1 MPGKDS
7 GEVNGNVIKL
17 ELSRST
23 SNETEISKSATT
35 FRSIQ
40 ESDIIKLNVS
50 GIVYE
55 TLESTLKRFPDTL
68 LGDSEKREKYHIPS
82 RGEYFFDRNR
92 TAFEAILYFYQTG
105 GILIRPPTIPMRLF
119 AEDVRFF
126 QLGDKAFMKLQKE
139 EGYIQDA
146 ERPLPINNLQRK
158 IWELFEYPDT
168 SLAARILAI
177 WSVAVIVVSITV
189 FCVETLPQYEKKDT
203 GNIDEQ
209 QPWVSFEIGCIAW
222 FTFEYLVRLFAS
234 PSKWNFLKSF
244 LNLIDVAAILPYY
257 ITLPM
262 NEANAAP
269 LSVLRVIRL
278 VRVFRIFK
286 LSRHSVGLRI
296 LGHTL
301 KESSRE
307 LAMLIF
313 FLILGIIL
321 FSSAMYYAEASNRK
335 EFPSIPDTFWYSLV
349 TMTTV
354 GYGDKV
360 PKTMPGKFIGSLC
373 AIVGVL
379 TIALPVPVIVSNFE
393 FFYKRDRLSYEQRQD
408 TSEKARNCE
417 QGRAISKGSYA
428 YLRETNV

>member
-1 MPGKDS
+1 MPAKS
-7 GEVNGNVIKL
+7 NYLVNGKVNKL
-17 ELSRST
+17 ELMKPIT
-23 SNETEISKSATT
+23 AITENSKS
-35 FRSIQ
+35 SKENVE

-55 TLESTLKRFPDTL
+55 TLESTLERFPETL
-68 LGDSEKREKYHIPS
+68 LGNSEKRERYYLSS
-82 RGEYFFDRNR
+82 RGQYFFDRNR
-92 TAFEAILYFYQTG
+92 TAFEAVLYYYQTG

-139 EGYIQDA
+139 EGYIQED
-146 ERPLPINNLQRK
+146 ERQLPVNLIQRK
-158 IWELFEYPDT
+158 IWELFEHPDT
-168 SLAARILAI
+168 SLAARLLNI
-177 WSVAVIVVSITV
+177 WSVLVIVVSISV
-189 FCVETLPQYEKKDT
+189 FCLETLPRFKKSNQRASLDH
-203 GNIDEQ
+203 Q
-209 QPWVSFEIGCIAW
+209 QPWFSFEIICITW
-222 FTFEYLVRLFAS
+222 FTIEYVVRFIAS
-234 PSKWNFLKSF
+234 PCKWDFVKSF
-244 LNLIDVAAILPYY
+244 MNLIDIAAILPYY

-262 NEANAAP
+262 KGTNIAP

-278 VRVFRIFK
+278 VRIFRIFK

-307 LAMLIF
+307 LGMLIF
-313 FLILGIIL
+313 FLILGIVL
-321 FSSAMYYAEASNRK
+321 FSSAIYFAEEDNRD
-335 EFPSIPDTFWYSLV
+335 FSSIPDTFWYSLV

-360 PKTMPGKFIGSLC
+360 PRTSIGKLLGSLC

-393 FFYKRDRLSYEQRQD
+393 FFYHRDRLIYDKTQATNHKMTTFEHSHEIS
-408 TSEKARNCE
+408 TTILTEK
-417 QGRAISKGSYA
+417 
-428 YLRETNV
+428 